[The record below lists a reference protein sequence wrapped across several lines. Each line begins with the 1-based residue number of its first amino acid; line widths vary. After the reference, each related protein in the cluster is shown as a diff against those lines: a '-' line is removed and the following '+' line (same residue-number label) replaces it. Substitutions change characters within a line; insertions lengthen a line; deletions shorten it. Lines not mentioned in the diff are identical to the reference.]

1 MPNRTRSSLVLTLAM
16 LASAHLAGA
25 QQPFAVGGVTAQPG
39 TAVSGSFTVAARPGD
54 TGTTIPFSIV
64 NGARPGPVLGLI
76 AGTHGAEYPPILALQ
91 RLRAS
96 LDPKDLSGTVVMV
109 HVANMVS
116 FLGRTA
122 YYSPVDGRNQ
132 NRVYPGRPD
141 GTLSERVA
149 DTIATQV
156 IARVD
161 YLLDLHCG
169 DANESLVPYVY
180 WNTTGSAELVE
191 ACRQL
196 ALAFGIDYI
205 LINPDRPIDPART
218 SSGVNTAIVK
228 GKPAMTIEWGGMG
241 EVEEEAIAGIER
253 GIGGVL
259 RHLKMR
265 AAGAT
270 PLEHPV
276 WLARNEVLTS
286 GATGTW
292 HPAVAK
298 GDLVSKGMLVG
309 RITDF
314 WGATLQEV
322 PAPFDGVVLYVV
334 GTPPTTKGEP
344 LAGIAAR
351 ATEADFPRK

>member
-1 MPNRTRSSLVLTLAM
+1 MPIRIRSAFVLALMAI
-16 LASAHLAGA
+16 ACA
-25 QQPFAVGGVTAQPG
+25 QQVRAQQAFTMGGVSARPG
-39 TAVSGSFTVAARPGD
+39 TVVSGAFDVAARPGD
-54 TGTTIPFSIV
+54 EGTTIPFSIL

-76 AGTHGAEYPPILALQ
+76 AGTHGSEYPPILALQ

-96 LDPKDLSGTVVMV
+96 IDPKELSGTIVMV

-122 YYSPVDGRNQ
+122 YYSPVDHKNQ

-141 GTLSERVA
+141 GTLSDRVA
-149 DTIATQV
+149 DTISREV
-156 IARVD
+156 ISRTD
-161 YLLDLHCG
+161 YLIDLHCG

-180 WNTTGSAELVE
+180 WSTSGTPDLVE

-205 LINPDRPIDPART
+205 LINPSQTIDPART
-218 SSGVNTAIVK
+218 SSGTNTSIAR

-241 EVEEEAIAGIER
+241 EVDEESIDGIAR
-253 GIGGVL
+253 GVGGVL

-265 AAGAT
+265 ATGAP
-270 PLEHPV
+270 PLDHPV
-276 WLARNEVLTS
+276 WLARNAVLTS
-286 GATGTW
+286 GATGIW
-292 HPAVAK
+292 YPAVAR
-298 GDLVSKGMLVG
+298 GGLVSQGALVG

-314 WGATLQEV
+314 WGVTLQEV
-322 PAPFDGVVLYVV
+322 RAPFDGVVLYVV

-351 ATEADFPRK
+351 ATEADFPKK